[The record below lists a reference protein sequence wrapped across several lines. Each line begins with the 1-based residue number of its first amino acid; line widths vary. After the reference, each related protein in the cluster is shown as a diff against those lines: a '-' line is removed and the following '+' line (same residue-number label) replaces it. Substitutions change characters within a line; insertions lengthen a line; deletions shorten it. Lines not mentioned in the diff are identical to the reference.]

1 MNLTPRFNRDAMK
14 PAETFYPF
22 KYLKLHI
29 NEHCQSILGVC
40 YLRVC
45 ICVCLCVCMEWDDV
59 LGYRWDLVVCHL
71 SFLSILISRLVSLS
85 ISPSQSCWL
94 VIYFIPASF
103 HSLSEELLWGS
114 GWCFSSAHPVLMPH
128 ALILTSAIFN
138 F

>member
-29 NEHCQSILGVC
+29 NDIVRAFWVC
-40 YLRVC
+40 AIWVC
-45 ICVCLCVCMEWDDV
+45 VSVCACMEWDDV
-59 LGYRWDLVVCHL
+59 RGYRWDLVVCHL
-71 SFLSILISRLVSLS
+71 SFLSILISSLVSLS
-85 ISPSQSCWL
+85 TSPSQSCWL

-114 GWCFSSAHPVLMPH
+114 GWYFSSAHPVLMPH
-128 ALILTSAIFN
+128 TLILTSVIFN